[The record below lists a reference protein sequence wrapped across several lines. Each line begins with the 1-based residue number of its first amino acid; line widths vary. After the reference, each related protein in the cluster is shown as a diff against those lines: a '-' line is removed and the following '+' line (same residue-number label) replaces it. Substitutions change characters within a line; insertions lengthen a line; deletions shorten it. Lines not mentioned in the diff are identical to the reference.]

1 LTNSRRKMNE
11 INDGILKVSTTATE
25 FSYAE
30 SIFIARTR
38 EAAAYSPFPPSNT
51 HLVYTTE
58 DLRPAAVELTHFF
71 DCARAARKEHLCT
84 ANWLS
89 NQVSPL
95 LCSILV

>member
-1 LTNSRRKMNE
+1 MNE

-71 DCARAARKEHLCT
+71 DWVRLEKSTYARR
-84 ANWLS
+84 
-89 NQVSPL
+89 
-95 LCSILV
+95 IG